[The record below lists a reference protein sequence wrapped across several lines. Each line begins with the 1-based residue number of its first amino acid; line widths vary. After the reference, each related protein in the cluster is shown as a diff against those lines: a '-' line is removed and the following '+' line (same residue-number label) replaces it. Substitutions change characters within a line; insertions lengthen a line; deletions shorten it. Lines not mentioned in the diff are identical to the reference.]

1 MPPPLMMLL
10 FPQIHRER
18 ERERERE
25 RVSMMLFPQREKEL

>member
-18 ERERERE
+18 ERER
-25 RVSMMLFPQREKEL
+25 VSMMLFPQRETEL